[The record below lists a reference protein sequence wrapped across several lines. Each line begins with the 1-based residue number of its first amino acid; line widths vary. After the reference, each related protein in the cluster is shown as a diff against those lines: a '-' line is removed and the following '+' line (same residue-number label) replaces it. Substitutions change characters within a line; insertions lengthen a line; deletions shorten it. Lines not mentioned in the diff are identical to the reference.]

1 MLDTNIFDTLDED
14 PEVVSELMN
23 RRDLRLFVSTVQLDE
38 LRAIPDRQK
47 RERLMGLAANLCV
60 SVSSDMVVESSS
72 AKMQATTG
80 PASNAAGRHAPDHA
94 IMVAARH
101 RCDILLSEDR
111 KLLEHAVTG
120 KIRVMDWHTFVSR
133 VVFNPR

>member
-60 SVSSDMVVESSS
+60 TVSSDLVAASSS
-72 AKMQATTG
+72 ALTASGTATKLG
-80 PASNAAGRHAPDHA
+80 PGRHASDHA
-94 IMVAARH
+94 ITEAAGH
-101 RCDILLSEDR
+101 RCDVLVSEDLG
-111 KLLEHAVTG
+111 LLEHAVTG